1 MTKNYNL
8 IRVTEVIKKKS
19 KLDLRKA
26 EFGSGAGAAH
36 SHTSGSSTA
45 DTVIQW
51 LSITRQ
57 KHTAQIII
65 ITYMILN
72 M

>member
-1 MTKNYNL
+1 MD
-8 IRVTEVIKKKS
+8 VIKKKP

-26 EFGSGAGAAH
+26 EFGSGAGAADLH
-36 SHTSGSSTA
+36 KSRSSTA

-57 KHTAQIII
+57 KHTTQMII

-72 M
+72 K